1 MDALETQVKE
11 YDRNDPA
18 ARDSVI
24 TAFLP
29 QVKRIVHRIA
39 VHLPASVEL
48 DELVNAGIIGL
59 IQAVDR
65 FDPSRD
71 NKFITYAT
79 FRIKGAVLSEL
90 RSRDHL
96 GRSVRKKVRELDTAY
111 SMLERKLGRQ
121 VKDEE
126 VADEMGIS
134 LDKMYQI
141 KKMSGISFV
150 SFEEIGCST
159 KAEKDSLMS
168 SMFNGGAKD
177 ALTITRLKELQRA
190 IAGAIEKLPE
200 KEKMVIALYYQD
212 GLTMKETGKVLN
224 ITESRVSQIHSQA
237 IIHLRSKLRNAGFLT
252 EKLRGSG

>member
-18 ARDSVI
+18 ARDGVI
-24 TAFLP
+24 TAYLP
-29 QVKRIVHRIA
+29 HVKRIVHRMA

-96 GRSVRKKVRELDTAY
+96 GRSVRKKVRELDTTY

-168 SMFNGGAKD
+168 SMFNGGVKD
-177 ALTITRLKELQRA
+177 ALTITRLKELQQA
-190 IAGAIEKLPE
+190 IAAAIEKLPE
-200 KEKMVIALYYQD
+200 KENWRDIRI
-212 GLTMKETGKVLN
+212 GK
-224 ITESRVSQIHSQA
+224 
-237 IIHLRSKLRNAGFLT
+237 G
-252 EKLRGSG
+252 

>member
-1 MDALETQVKE
+1 MDALEVQVKE

-24 TAFLP
+24 TAYLP
-29 QVKRIVHRIA
+29 HVKRIVHRMA

-65 FDPSRD
+65 FDPTRE

-96 GRSVRKKVRELDTAY
+96 GRSVRKKVRELDTTY

-159 KAEKDSLMS
+159 KEEKDTLMS
-168 SMFNGGAKD
+168 SMFSGGVKD
-177 ALTITRLKELQRA
+177 ALTITRLKELQQA
-190 IAGAIEKLPE
+190 IAAAIEKLPE

-237 IIHLRSKLRNAGFLT
+237 VIHLRSKLRKAGFLS
-252 EKLRGSG
+252 EKPRGSG